1 MGARIIACLSKDPAM
16 LELFKNGCG
25 DVHSL
30 TAKMSYPEAIKDTPI
45 EEIKSKF
52 HNYRQE
58 AKGIEFSIKILLLF
72 ASYNK
77 F

>member
-1 MGARIIACLSKDPAM
+1 
-16 LELFKNGCG
+16 
-25 DVHSL
+25 
-30 TAKMSYPEAIKDTPI
+30 MSYPEVIKDTPI

-72 ASYNK
+72 ASYNR
-77 F
+77 FVALCSNM